1 MFGVNRTGLIAKIS
15 VKYVLPTCIWKY
27 FWRISGYFAFLG
39 EFRGNTWISRVCD
52 HAKYQKPCIKLDS
65 FLPLAYLL
73 TINHITA
80 ANLKLS
86 RVLSNGASP
95 LPEQQG
101 FSTNFFSKS
110 EMPVSVYPVNTDTF
124 RIDRCING
132 KIMGISVIGSWY
144 Q

>member
-1 MFGVNRTGLIAKIS
+1 M
-15 VKYVLPTCIWKY
+15 
-27 FWRISGYFAFLG
+27 
-39 EFRGNTWISRVCD
+39 
-52 HAKYQKPCIKLDS
+52 
-65 FLPLAYLL
+65 
-73 TINHITA
+73 INHITA
-80 ANLKLS
+80 VHLKLS

-110 EMPVSVYPVNTDTF
+110 EMPVGVYPVNIDTF
-124 RIDRCING
+124 RIDRCINE